1 MTFNVVVVVW
11 LLLVVEKKGFKDD
24 VSPKESSPKNR
35 PTAAWRVLQAVHAEQ
50 TQQFCLNFNMIAAFL
65 VK

>member
-1 MTFNVVVVVW
+1 
-11 LLLVVEKKGFKDD
+11 LLRKKVLKTT
-24 VSPKESSPKNR
+24 VLPKESSPKNR